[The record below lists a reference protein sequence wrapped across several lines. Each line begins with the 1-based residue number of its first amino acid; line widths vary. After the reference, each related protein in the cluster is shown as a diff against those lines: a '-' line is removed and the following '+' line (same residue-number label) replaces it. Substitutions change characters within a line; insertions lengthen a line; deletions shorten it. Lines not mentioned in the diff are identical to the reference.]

1 MPAKRGFSRLV
12 SSLFPETIYRLG
24 GFCCI
29 NRKLGEYLMQGPTK
43 ELWKQ
48 LCEQAAIEQN
58 PERLMD
64 LVNEINRLLDE
75 KQERLNNLRA
85 DSKGT
90 P

>member
-1 MPAKRGFSRLV
+1 
-12 SSLFPETIYRLG
+12 
-24 GFCCI
+24 
-29 NRKLGEYLMQGPTK
+29 MQGATK

-48 LCEQAAIEQN
+48 LCEQAATEQN

>member
-1 MPAKRGFSRLV
+1 
-12 SSLFPETIYRLG
+12 
-24 GFCCI
+24 
-29 NRKLGEYLMQGPTK
+29 MQGPNK

-58 PERLMD
+58 PDRLMD

-75 KQERLNNLRA
+75 KQERLNKVRT
-85 DSKGT
+85 DSNGT

>member
-1 MPAKRGFSRLV
+1 
-12 SSLFPETIYRLG
+12 
-24 GFCCI
+24 
-29 NRKLGEYLMQGPTK
+29 MQGPTK

-64 LVNEINRLLDE
+64 LVNEINRLLGE